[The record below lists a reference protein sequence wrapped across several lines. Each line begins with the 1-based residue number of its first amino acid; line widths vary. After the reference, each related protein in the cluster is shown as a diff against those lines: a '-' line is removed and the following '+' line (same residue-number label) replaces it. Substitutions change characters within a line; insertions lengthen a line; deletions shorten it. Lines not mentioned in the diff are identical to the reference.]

1 MILASEQQQTVR
13 PLPRERRPLPKP
25 KRRLVRAQRVRI
37 SGLVLLG
44 FLLGLT
50 VVLCQARIAYVGYC
64 LQDFQKEMARVEAE
78 NQALEGA
85 IQRLSSPDKVEA
97 LAMQKLG
104 MVRPPAGQGLEIPV
118 TVFQAPANTVRN
130 TPEAARE
137 SNSRVKEG
145 GWLQTFLETLALKHN
160 GSS

>member
-1 MILASEQQQTVR
+1 MILAREQTVR
-13 PLPRERRPLPKP
+13 PLPQERRSLPRP
-25 KRRLVRAQRVRI
+25 RRRLVRAQRIKI

-50 VVLCQARIAYVGYC
+50 VVLCQARIAYVGFC
-64 LQDFQKEMARVEAE
+64 LQEFQKEMARVEAE
-78 NQALEGA
+78 NQALESA

-104 MVRPPAGQGLEIPV
+104 MVRPPAGLGLEIPV
-118 TVFQAPANTVRN
+118 PVFRAPANAVKPR
-130 TPEAARE
+130 PRGSRE
-137 SNSRVKEG
+137 SNSRLEE
-145 GWLQTFLETLALKHN
+145 GWLKTFLKMLSADRD